1 MKTSVSDV
9 IVMNNKI
16 FYVDSFG
23 FVSISGV

>member
-16 FYVDSFG
+16 FYVDIFG

>member
-23 FVSISGV
+23 FMSISGV